1 MIELVKVNSTI
12 FDEIYEGINGN
23 KKVVCILDNNCVRYT
38 VLDLTKPRQKGK
50 RHEFNDNQKELCFR
64 NATKVLNRG

>member
-1 MIELVKVNSTI
+1 MKELVRVESNI

-38 VLDLTKPRQKGK
+38 VFNLTKHRQSGI
-50 RHEFNDNQKELCFR
+50 RHEFTDDKKELCFK
-64 NATKVLNRG
+64 NATKVLNK